1 MATTPANL
9 RIARLLFRG
18 DVDSSVNDLSR
29 QLASASDFSLHITN
43 TGFSLHIANH
53 SLPTTEAS
61 PRGSPDFS
69 LQPHSSLQSLP
80 SSLVHFSRDFVT
92 PNPVWIGTSSRVN
105 QAIANSTRFQDCAER
120 LQGMRDRGEKVTQNL
135 TYFFYDTKY
144 VPFPAI
150 PEDNP
155 LSSLFSETPFS
166 WYPSYSD
173 VRRRV
178 DEENPVVVALP
189 LHTVLSCR
197 NASASEHTEGGIVE
211 ESMEHNIVFDLV
223 IPFNRSVLLPL
234 PSRRLTDS
242 DSISAILKEVSSF
255 VLFEK

>member
-43 TGFSLHIANH
+43 TGFSLHVANH

-80 SSLVHFSRDFVT
+80 SSLVHFSRGFVT

-178 DEENPVVVALP
+178 DENPVVVALP

-223 IPFNRSVLLPL
+223 IPFNRSALLPL